1 MGPILSIA
9 AKEIRALFQSQIAVL
24 FLVLFELST
33 LFSFFVLS
41 KFFARNLADLNPF
54 FESLPLQLILLVSAI
69 SMRAWAEERKSGT
82 LEVLLTLPVRTFDLV
97 LGKFVA
103 GMALVAMALLFTTPL
118 PITVSMLGPLDW
130 GPVIGG
136 YLGALL
142 LASAYLAIGLC
153 VSARTD
159 NQVLALM
166 STIAIGGLLYL
177 VGSEQVQGLL
187 GVSMG
192 EAASLFGSGS
202 RFESI
207 ARGVVDVRDLT
218 YYASLTVFFLVLN
231 KYFLDRRRIDA
242 QGAGQV
248 RLWSQQTLVGLVLL
262 NCVAA
267 NVWIQPTRMG
277 RIDLTENQD
286 YSISDTTRSMLHD
299 LNAPL
304 TIVGVF
310 SERSHPK
317 LQPRVPQLRAVLEE
331 YGFAAPRHVTVEFV
345 DPSTDED
352 LANQLEEEY
361 AIRPVPMPA
370 ADRNETR
377 IVNSWFHVLL
387 KLGDQ
392 HAVVTFNDLIE
403 VDASNGQIDVRLKD
417 PEYDISKAIRRVSQD
432 FVSLESLVAKLPETK
447 LVLYAT
453 EDTLDDPNLLSLDR
467 FRKIG
472 RELADQADT
481 VTFEEVDPRSDP
493 QLAETIARKYGVQP
507 TLSLTNGGQVYYN
520 HLVVET
526 AEQAQ
531 RIFPRGEMSEP
542 ELKNTLEA
550 AFKRI
555 VPGQL
560 KTVAIYTEKPPIPPS
575 PPGQPPQ
582 QAPPKDYQILGAL
595 LEQRMEIV
603 PTELDDGTVPPEVD
617 VLIVGKAARLPPHK
631 QMAIEQ
637 FLLRGGSVIA
647 LAGRNRAEF
656 DRGFQRV
663 AEDDSLFDMLEAWG
677 VQVST
682 EMVLDPQSGSLALPV
697 GRRTVQFE
705 YPYWIDLRS
714 AQLNGEHLAMA
725 GLNQV
730 SMPWASP
737 LTLASVPEGVKAEE
751 LMHSTAGS
759 WLRDSDAMMPDFQLH
774 PETGF
779 AAPTDTAPHLLGA
792 ALTGRFP
799 PFFQES
805 TRPQLEGA
813 LTEPVAEGRLVVLG
827 SSELVSD
834 LLLDYARRSPVGR
847 IHLANDLL
855 LQNLVDWSLEDT
867 DLLAIRSPGNF
878 SRQLVPVQADTL
890 FQIEMA
896 NYLLVLLPL
905 PLLYLWSRRRRRVP
919 AIPGVNR

>member
-1 MGPILSIA
+1 MGPVFSIA

-24 FLVLFELST
+24 FLVLFEITT

-82 LEVLLTLPVRTFDLV
+82 LEVLLTLPVRSFDLV
-97 LGKFVA
+97 LGKFLA
-103 GMALVAMALLFTTPL
+103 GMTLVGLALLFTLPL
-118 PITVSMLGPLDW
+118 PITVSLLGPLDW
-130 GPVIGG
+130 GPVVGG

-153 VSARTD
+153 ISARTD

-177 VGSEQVQGLL
+177 VGTEQVQSLL
-187 GVSMG
+187 GVSAG
-192 EAASLFGSGS
+192 EAVSRIGSGS

-207 ARGVVDVRDLT
+207 ARGVLDVRDLA

-242 QGAGQV
+242 HGAGQV
-248 RLWSQQTLVGLVLL
+248 RLFSLQTLVALVAL
-262 NCVAA
+262 NCIAV
-267 NVWIQPTRMG
+267 NVWMQPTRVG

-286 YSISDTTRSMLHD
+286 YSISDTTRSMLAD
-299 LNAPL
+299 LDAPL
-304 TIVGVF
+304 TIIGIF

-317 LQPRVPQLRAVLEE
+317 LQPRVPQLRAVLHE
-331 YGFAAPRHVTVEFV
+331 YGFAAPDQVTVQIV
-345 DPSTDED
+345 DPSTDDD

-361 AIRPVPMPA
+361 GIRPVPMPV

-403 VDASNGQIDVRLKD
+403 VDSADGQIDVRLKD

-432 FVSLESLVAKLPETK
+432 FVSLESLVAKLPETR
-447 LVLYAT
+447 LALYAT
-453 EDTLDDPNLLSLDR
+453 EDTLDPTNLQNLDR
-467 FRKIG
+467 IRKLG
-472 RELADQADT
+472 RELAEQSDA
-481 VTFEEVDPRSDP
+481 VVFEEVDPRSDP
-493 QLAETIARKYGVQP
+493 TLAESIAQKYGVQP
-507 TLSLTNGGQVYYN
+507 TLSLTNGGQLYYL

-526 AEQAQ
+526 GDQAQ
-531 RIFPRGEMSEP
+531 RIFPRGEMSESDL
-542 ELKNTLEA
+542 ENTLEA

-560 KTVAIYTEKPPIPPS
+560 KTIAIYTEDPPAP
-575 PPGQPPQ
+575 PPQ
-582 QAPPKDYQILGAL
+582 QGQRQPPPPRDYQILKAL
-595 LEQRMEIV
+595 LGQRMEV
-603 PTELDDGTVPPEVD
+603 VDTDLDKGTVPPEVD
-617 VLIVGKAARLPPHK
+617 VLVVGKTGELPPHK

-656 DRGFQRV
+656 DRGFRRV
-663 AEDDSLFDMLEAWG
+663 PEDPGLFAMLEKWG
-677 VQVST
+677 VKVAPS
-682 EMVLDPQSGSLALPV
+682 MVLDAQSGELALPV
-697 GRRTVQFE
+697 GRRTVQFA
-705 YPYWIDLRS
+705 YPYWIDLR
-714 AQLNGEHLAMA
+714 APQLNQEHLAMG

-737 LTLASVPEGVKAEE
+737 ITLQGVPEALATEE
-751 LMHSTAGS
+751 LLHSTEQS
-759 WLRDSDAMMPDFQLH
+759 WLRDSDDLMPDFQLH

-779 AAPTDTAPHLLGA
+779 AAPTDPGAHLLGVT
-792 ALTGRFP
+792 LVGRFP
-799 PFFQES
+799 PFFTEG

-827 SSELVSD
+827 SSELASD

-847 IHLANDLL
+847 LHLANDLL
-855 LQNLVDWSLEDT
+855 VQNLVDWSLEDT

-878 SRQLVPVQADTL
+878 SRQLVPMDADTL

-905 PLLYLWSRRRRRVP
+905 PLLYLWSRRRRKVP
-919 AIPGVNR
+919 VIAGGAA